1 MALKH
6 YAIPLGGGIGDE
18 LTIVG
23 VGGRDSN
30 ISLSEDAIYTG
41 YVTNGGYLDFSSSTM
56 SNYGGTFIKN
66 LGWKYCDI
74 KPSTN
79 TGTSYAIYGWDSDG
93 NKTIVLTANV
103 GVAQSNIDISSYEYL
118 FFIVT
123 NPPADTRNINA
134 VRFHK

>member
-1 MALKH
+1 MAIKE
-6 YAIPLGGGIGDE
+6 YAIPLRGGIGDE

-30 ISLSEDAIYTG
+30 ISLSEDAIYTA
-41 YVTNGGYLDFSSSTM
+41 YVTNGGFSDFSTSTA
-56 SNYGGTFIKN
+56 NTYGGTFIKN
-66 LGWKYCDI
+66 LGWKYCDV
-74 KPSTN
+74 KPSAN
-79 TGTSYAIYGWDSDG
+79 TGSSYAIYGWDSSG
-93 NKTIVLTANV
+93 NKTTVITANV

-123 NPPADTRNINA
+123 NPPANTRNINA